1 MGPCI
6 YPIAT
11 LWLVLE
17 NTDSSAYTHE
27 DTLERDFC
35 SFTPTSIC
43 GNLDKVHFSALLRP
57 ADE

>member
-17 NTDSSAYTHE
+17 NTDSSAYTHK
-27 DTLERDFC
+27 DTSEET
-35 SFTPTSIC
+35 FTSTSIC
-43 GNLDKVHFSALLRP
+43 GDLDKVRFSALLRP